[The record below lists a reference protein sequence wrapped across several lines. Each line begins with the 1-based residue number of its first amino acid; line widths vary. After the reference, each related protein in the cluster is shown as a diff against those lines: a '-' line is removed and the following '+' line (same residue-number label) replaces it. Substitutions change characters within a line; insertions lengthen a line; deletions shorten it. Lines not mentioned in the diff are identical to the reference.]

1 MNKRLSNASKT
12 SKHWDCWFVSEL
24 VSCLSLT
31 NSPQR
36 HLVDPDFAS
45 CRSDSCSCIGQKKI
59 SGSLLQRPMVLVEC
73 IHFIVTLI
81 APIFSGTKILKLQF
95 YRGVYSTLRFSNVQ
109 QTNSVHLVFTGW
121 GCKWLTKV
129 LEWCFYFFF
138 FFPYIQCFH
147 FRVSGGCCCLYELY
161 EAQFCSQPCTL
172 QKCGRS
178 CMMEVSGSRA
188 SSLLTHH
195 ICRRAKL
202 VICALFSA
210 FSFPF
215 LFLLKGA
222 IKQLLC

>member
-95 YRGVYSTLRFSNVQ
+95 HRGVYSTLRFSNVQ

-138 FFPYIQCFH
+138 FSPIFSVFILGSLGAVAACMSSMKLSSVASLV
-147 FRVSGGCCCLYELY
+147 RCRNVEEAAWWRCL
-161 EAQFCSQPCTL
+161 EAEP
-172 QKCGRS
+172 
-178 CMMEVSGSRA
+178 A
-188 SSLLTHH
+188 
-195 ICRRAKL
+195 
-202 VICALFSA
+202 A
-210 FSFPF
+210 FSHTTSAEEPNSSFVHCF
-215 LFLLKGA
+215 LPSLSLF
-222 IKQLLC
+222 CFC